1 MGDLS
6 LNKDGTNQ
14 RRNRENEDS
23 WHCLDSHR
31 HGRSKSASSERDL
44 HVSSDGASP
53 FPKHYPRMQTSSSV
67 QTTANKKPKA
77 LNARQ
82 IFIKKHAPSQ
92 DRASLERDVEQLHLR
107 LQQEKSMRLVL
118 EKAMGRASSSLSPR
132 HRHFSSQAKELI
144 TEIELL
150 EEEVANRE
158 HHVLSLYRNIFEE
171 TISRASSKQSSVI
184 SSPAHHIK
192 QPPRKHPSVISNAFC
207 SSNNFPLKPWH
218 AMVTFKDLS
227 RKPSKKDQSS
237 QFQDNSC
244 LPSIKSCSGQAKS
257 YSKDSVTEI
266 TPSQRTL
273 KDHLYQCPSKLS
285 EEMVKCMASVYF
297 WICRSSMSADPE
309 KRKKDSPILSR
320 SATSNVVIP
329 KNVMSEDRSWSC
341 RSIVEVSLISTDKRI
356 FSQASYAINN
366 YRLLV
371 EQLERV
377 SINQMEGNAKLAFWI
392 NIYNALLMHAYLA
405 YGVPANSLRRLALF
419 HKSAYNIGGHII
431 NANTI
436 EYSIFCFRTPRNGRW
451 LETIISTALRKKPSE
466 DKVSLKFSLHN
477 PEPSLCFALCT
488 GALSDPVLKAYTAT
502 NIKEELEASKREFL
516 RANMVVQKQKKV
528 FLPKIIERF
537 TKEASLSLDDL
548 VRWLI
553 DNSDEKLGESIQKC
567 MEGNPNYKKASQV
580 IEWLPYSSRFRYVFS
595 KDLTM
600 EKKPWWV

>member
-1 MGDLS
+1 MGDFS
-6 LNKDGTNQ
+6 LNKGDNKQ

-23 WHCLDSHR
+23 WHCLDSSK

-44 HVSSDGASP
+44 QVSNDGASP
-53 FPKHYPRMQTSSSV
+53 FAKHFPRIQTSSV

-77 LNARQ
+77 LNTRQ
-82 IFIKKHAPSQ
+82 LFIKKNVPSQ
-92 DRASLERDVEQLHLR
+92 DRASLERDVEQLHVR
-107 LQQEKSMRLVL
+107 LQQEKSMRMVL
-118 EKAMGRASSSLSPR
+118 EKAMGRASSSLSPG

-158 HHVLSLYRNIFEE
+158 HHVLSLYRNVFEE

-192 QPPRKHPSVISNAFC
+192 QPPRKQPSVISNAFC

-218 AMVTFKDLS
+218 AMVTFKDLN
-227 RKPSKKDQSS
+227 RKNSKKDQSS
-237 QFQDNSC
+237 QFQDKSC
-244 LPSIKSCSGQAKS
+244 IPSIKSCSGQAKS
-257 YSKDSVTEI
+257 HSKDSVTEI

-273 KDHLYQCPSKLS
+273 KDHLYQCPNKLS

-297 WICRSSMSADPE
+297 WLCSSSMSADTE
-309 KRKKDSPILSR
+309 SRKKDSPILSR

-341 RSIVEVSLISTDKRI
+341 RSMVEVSWISSDKRR

-377 SINQMEGNAKLAFWI
+377 SVNQMEGNAKLAFWI

-419 HKSAYNIGGHII
+419 HKCSL
-431 NANTI
+431 
-436 EYSIFCFRTPRNGRW
+436 R
-451 LETIISTALRKKPSE
+451 IISVDTS
-466 DKVSLKFSLHN
+466 
-477 PEPSLCFALCT
+477 
-488 GALSDPVLKAYTAT
+488 
-502 NIKEELEASKREFL
+502 
-516 RANMVVQKQKKV
+516 
-528 FLPKIIERF
+528 
-537 TKEASLSLDDL
+537 
-548 VRWLI
+548 
-553 DNSDEKLGESIQKC
+553 
-567 MEGNPNYKKASQV
+567 
-580 IEWLPYSSRFRYVFS
+580 
-595 KDLTM
+595 
-600 EKKPWWV
+600 

>member
-1 MGDLS
+1 MGDYS
-6 LNKDGTNQ
+6 LNKDVKTQ

-23 WHCLDSHR
+23 WHCLDSHK

-44 HVSSDGASP
+44 QVSSGGASP
-53 FPKHYPRMQTSSSV
+53 FAKHLPRMQ
-67 QTTANKKPKA
+67 NKKQKA
-77 LNARQ
+77 LNTRQ
-82 IFIKKHAPSQ
+82 IYIKKHAPSQ

-107 LQQEKSMRLVL
+107 LQQEKSMRMVL
-118 EKAMGRASSSLSPR
+118 EKAMGRASSSLSPG

-158 HHVLSLYRNIFEE
+158 HHVLSLYRSIFEE
-171 TISRASSKQSSVI
+171 TVSRASSKQSSVI
-184 SSPAHHIK
+184 SSPAHNIK

-207 SSNNFPLKPWH
+207 SSNNFPVKPWH
-218 AMVTFKDLS
+218 ALVTFKDLS
-227 RKPSKKDQSS
+227 RKPSRKDQSS
-237 QFQDNSC
+237 QFQDISC
-244 LPSIKSCSGQAKS
+244 IPSIKSCSGQAKS
-257 YSKDSVTEI
+257 HSKESVREI

-297 WICRSSMSADPE
+297 WLCSSSMSAEAE
-309 KRKKDSPILSR
+309 KRKRDSP
-320 SATSNVVIP
+320 SNVVIP
-329 KNVMSEDRSWSC
+329 KNVISEDRSWSC
-341 RSIVEVSLISTDKRI
+341 RSMVEVSLISSDKRR

-377 SINQMEGNAKLAFWI
+377 SINQMEENAKLAFWI

-451 LETIISTALRKKPSE
+451 LETIISTALRKKPTE
-466 DKVSLKFSLHN
+466 DKVSSKFSLQK
-477 PEPSLCFALCT
+477 PEPLLCFALCT
-488 GALSDPVLKAYTAT
+488 GALSDPLLKAYTAT
-502 NIKEELEASKREFL
+502 NIKEELEDSKREFL
-516 RANMVVQKQKKV
+516 RANMVVKMQKKV
-528 FLPKIIERF
+528 LLPKIIERY

-548 VRWLI
+548 MRWLI
-553 DNSDEKLGESIQKC
+553 DNSDENLGESIQKC

-580 IEWLPYSSRFRYVFS
+580 VEWLPYSSRFRYVFS
-595 KDLTM
+595 KDLIM

>member
-1 MGDLS
+1 MKILGIAWILIDM
-6 LNKDGTNQ
+6 DGLKVY
-14 RRNRENEDS
+14 DYS
-23 WHCLDSHR
+23 
-31 HGRSKSASSERDL
+31 SASSERDL

-53 FPKHYPRMQTSSSV
+53 FPKHYPRMQTSSV

-77 LNARQ
+77 LN
-82 IFIKKHAPSQ
+82 APSQ

-107 LQQEKSMRLVL
+107 LQQEKSMRMVL

-132 HRHFSSQAKELI
+132 HRHFYSQAKELI
-144 TEIELL
+144 IEIELL

-297 WICRSSMSADPE
+297 WICSSSMSADPE

-320 SATSNVVIP
+320 LAASNVVIP
-329 KNVMSEDRSWSC
+329 KNVMGEDRSWSC
-341 RSIVEVSLISTDKRI
+341 RSIVEVSLISSDKRI

-419 HKSAYNIGGHII
+419 HKW
-431 NANTI
+431 
-436 EYSIFCFRTPRNGRW
+436 F
-451 LETIISTALRKKPSE
+451 ETIITTALRKKPTE

-516 RANMVVQKQKKV
+516 RANMVVKKQKKV

-567 MEGNPNYKKASQV
+567 VEGNPNYKKASQV

-595 KDLTM
+595 KDLM

>member
-1 MGDLS
+1 MKILGIAWILI
-6 LNKDGTNQ
+6 NMDG
-14 RRNRENEDS
+14 
-23 WHCLDSHR
+23 L
-31 HGRSKSASSERDL
+31 KERDL
-44 HVSSDGASP
+44 QVSSDGASP
-53 FPKHYPRMQTSSSV
+53 FPKHYPRMQTSSV
-67 QTTANKKPKA
+67 QTTANKKPKP

-107 LQQEKSMRLVL
+107 LQQEKSMRMVL

-237 QFQDNSC
+237 QFQNNSC

-297 WICRSSMSADPE
+297 WICSSSMSADPE

-320 SATSNVVIP
+320 SAASNVVIP
-329 KNVMSEDRSWSC
+329 KNVMGEDRSWSC
-341 RSIVEVSLISTDKRI
+341 RSIVEVSLISSDRRI
-356 FSQASYAINN
+356 FSQASYASNN

-436 EYSIFCFRTPRNGRW
+436 EYSIFCFRTPRNGR
-451 LETIISTALRKKPSE
+451 TIITTALRKKPTE

-516 RANMVVQKQKKV
+516 RANMVVKKQKKV

-567 MEGNPNYKKASQV
+567 VEGNPNYKKASQV

-595 KDLTM
+595 KDLM

>member
-1 MGDLS
+1 MGDFS

-53 FPKHYPRMQTSSSV
+53 FPKHYPRMQTSSV

-77 LNARQ
+77 LN
-82 IFIKKHAPSQ
+82 APSQ

-107 LQQEKSMRLVL
+107 LQQEKSMRMVL

-297 WICRSSMSADPE
+297 WIRSSSMSADPE

-341 RSIVEVSLISTDKRI
+341 RSIVEVSLFSSDKRI

-451 LETIISTALRKKPSE
+451 LETIISTALRKKPAE

-488 GALSDPVLKAYTAT
+488 GALSDPVVT
-502 NIKEELEASKREFL
+502 FL
-516 RANMVVQKQKKV
+516 
-528 FLPKIIERF
+528 
-537 TKEASLSLDDL
+537 T
-548 VRWLI
+548 
-553 DNSDEKLGESIQKC
+553 
-567 MEGNPNYKKASQV
+567 
-580 IEWLPYSSRFRYVFS
+580 PYY
-595 KDLTM
+595 
-600 EKKPWWV
+600 

>member
-1 MGDLS
+1 
-6 LNKDGTNQ
+6 
-14 RRNRENEDS
+14 
-23 WHCLDSHR
+23 
-31 HGRSKSASSERDL
+31 
-44 HVSSDGASP
+44 
-53 FPKHYPRMQTSSSV
+53 MQTSSV
-67 QTTANKKPKA
+67 QATENKKPKA
-77 LNARQ
+77 LKTRQ

-107 LQQEKSMRLVL
+107 LQQEKSMRMVL
-118 EKAMGRASSSLSPR
+118 EKAMGRASSSLSPG

-192 QPPRKHPSVISNAFC
+192 QQPPRKQPSVISNAFC
-207 SSNNFPLKPWH
+207 SSNNFPVKPWH

-237 QFQDNSC
+237 QFQDTSC
-244 LPSIKSCSGQAKS
+244 IPSIKSCSGQAKS
-257 YSKDSVTEI
+257 HSKDSVREV

-297 WICRSSMSADPE
+297 WLCSSSMSSDSE

-320 SATSNVVIP
+320 SATNNVVIP

-341 RSIVEVSLISTDKRI
+341 RSMVEVSWISSDNRR

-377 SINQMEGNAKLAFWI
+377 SVNQMEGNAKLAFWI

-405 YGVPANSLRRLALF
+405 YGVPASSLRRLALF

-451 LETIISTALRKKPSE
+451 LETIISTALRKKPTE
-466 DKVSLKFSLHN
+466 DKVSSKFSLHK
-477 PEPSLCFALCT
+477 PEPLLCFALCT
-488 GALSDPVLKAYTAT
+488 GALSDPLLKVYTAT

-516 RANMVVQKQKKV
+516 RTNVVVRMQKKV
-528 FLPKIIERF
+528 LLPKIIERF

-548 VRWLI
+548 MRWLI
-553 DNSDEKLGESIQKC
+553 KNSDEKLGESIKKC
-567 MEGNPNYKKASQV
+567 VEGNLNYKKASQV
-580 IEWLPYSSRFRYVFS
+580 VEWLPYSSKFRYVFS
-595 KDLTM
+595 KDLM
-600 EKKPWWV
+600 EKRPLWV